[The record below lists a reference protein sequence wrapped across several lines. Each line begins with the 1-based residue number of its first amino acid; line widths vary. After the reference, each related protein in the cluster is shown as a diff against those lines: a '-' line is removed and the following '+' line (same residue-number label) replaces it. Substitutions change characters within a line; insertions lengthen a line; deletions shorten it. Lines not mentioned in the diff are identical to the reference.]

1 MIRKYVL
8 SLLAIAGICLAAYT
22 VVKGGKHPPPAQP
35 VAAPAEAPFDTYVA
49 GAGLVESS
57 TENIAIGT
65 FVPGIVTR
73 VYVRPGAEV
82 KAGEPLFTID
92 DRAMRAELAVREASL
107 ATANG
112 QLAKLLALPRVEEI
126 PAAEARVKEA
136 EANLGDMTSQL
147 RIWESVTDKRAI
159 TEDELNRRR
168 FAAKTAEARLAEARA
183 ALDLLK
189 AGAFKPDI
197 DVARAQVAA
206 AQALVASIKTDIE
219 RLTVKAPVDG
229 RVLQV
234 KIRPGEFAQAGP
246 LQEPLM
252 LFGATARLHVR
263 VDIDENDA
271 WRIRPGSRAVVFV
284 RGNNTLRSEARFERI
299 EPFVVPKRSLTGASV
314 ERVDTRVLQ
323 VLFSF
328 AGDTLPVYVGQQM
341 DVFIE
346 APPVSPDARQSQ
358 PRAPSVVQ

>member
-8 SLLAIAGICLAAYT
+8 TLLAVAGICLAAYT
-22 VVKGGKHPPPAQP
+22 VIKGGQHPPPALP
-35 VAAPAEAPFDTYVA
+35 VANPAEAPFESYVA

-65 FVPGIVTR
+65 FIPGVVTR
-73 VYVRPGAEV
+73 VYVKPGAEV
-82 KAGEPLFTID
+82 KAGDPLFTVD
-92 DRAMRAELAVREASL
+92 DRAVRAEIAVREATL
-107 ATANG
+107 ATARA
-112 QLAKLLALPRVEEI
+112 QLEKLLALPRVEEI
-126 PAAEARVKEA
+126 PPAEARVREA
-136 EANLGDMTSQL
+136 EANRGDMTSQL
-147 RIWESVTDKRAI
+147 KIWESVTDKRAI

-168 FAAKTAEARLAEARA
+168 FAVMTAEARVSEARA

-206 AQALVASIKTDIE
+206 AEAQVASSRTDLE

-252 LFGATARLHVR
+252 LFGATSRLHVR

-271 WRIRPGSRAVVFV
+271 WRIRAGSRAMVFV

-299 EPFVVPKRSLTGASV
+299 EPYVVPKKSLTGASV

-328 AGDTLPVYVGQQM
+328 EGDRLPVYVGQQM

-346 APPVSPDARQSQ
+346 APPVSPDARQTQ
-358 PRAPSVVQ
+358 PRTPSVLQ